1 MDEQLTETTTDE
13 TTQDYGGGISPIL
26 VIFLITGLLGL
37 LAAGAML
44 LSEDRGD
51 NPVARSSN
59 SVAAGVPELRP
70 IRDWLAD
77 DFEAPTLDGGTV
89 RLSDYAGRVV
99 FINQWRTDCEPCVR
113 ELPTLQAFAEEQG
126 ADGAV
131 VLAVNQGESRYDV
144 EAFLASLGITRLTIV
159 LDEDSA
165 TERLY
170 PNFGLPTTYI
180 VGADGMVRQRH
191 IGELTQNDLHG
202 YVAAMESFS
211 SSS

>member
-1 MDEQLTETTTDE
+1 MDEQLTETATDE
-13 TTQDYGGGISPIL
+13 TTQDYCGGISPIL

-51 NPVARSSN
+51 NPVAGSSN

-70 IRDWLAD
+70 IRDWQAD

-89 RLSDYAGRVV
+89 RLSDYAGRIV
-99 FINQWRTDCEPCVR
+99 FINQWRTDCAPCVR
-113 ELPTLQAFAEEQG
+113 ELPALQAFAEEQG
-126 ADGAV
+126 TEGAV
-131 VLAVNQGESRYDV
+131 VLAVNQGESRYNV

-159 LDEDSA
+159 LDEDSS

-191 IGELTQNDLHG
+191 IGELTLDDLYG

-211 SSS
+211 ESS